1 MGQFKPMVK
10 MQTTEPSVILKLKKG
25 GTVKKPVKK
34 MDGGIMGALAN
45 APAAGG
51 PAMPSAGIGRRMAAR
66 KGRRPSPATL
76 SPMGKPGS
84 MPDMPPPPPM
94 GSPGMG
100 AMSNAEGPMRSPM
113 GGGPS
118 GRPMIPP
125 APMKKGGE
133 TPKMHAKEMKKM
145 SNLEKEMKHHESMKA
160 SKAHKG
166 LKTGGVVNGPGGFK
180 TGGVVKGQGGYK
192 EGGAAKKLFATG
204 GTVESGAPV
213 AMPKKPVSAPVHVD
227 RLAGTFKRGGKV
239 K

>member
-10 MQTTEPSVILKLKKG
+10 MMTTEPSITLKLKKG
-25 GTVKKPVKK
+25 GTVKK

-51 PAMPSAGIGRRMAAR
+51 PAMPSAGAARRMAAR
-66 KGRRPSPATL
+66 KGRRPSPPTL
-76 SPMGKPGS
+76 
-84 MPDMPPPPPM
+84 PPAAGRPPM
-94 GSPGMG
+94 SDSP
-100 AMSNAEGPMRSPM
+100 PMAGRPPM
-113 GGGPS
+113 E

-125 APMKKGGE
+125 APMKNGGE
-133 TPKMHAKEMKKM
+133 TPKMHAKEAKKM

-180 TGGVVKGQGGYK
+180 TGGVVNGPGGFK
-192 EGGAAKKLFATG
+192 KGGAAKKPFATG

-213 AMPKKPVSAPVHVD
+213 AMPKKAASAPVHVD

>member
-10 MQTTEPSVILKLKKG
+10 MMTTEPSVTLKLKKG

-66 KGRRPSPATL
+66 KGRRPSPPTL

-84 MPDMPPPPPM
+84 MPDMPPPPM
-94 GSPGMG
+94 GSPGVG
-100 AMSNAEGPMRSPM
+100 SNAEGLPMRPPM

-133 TPKMHAKEMKKM
+133 TPKMHAKEMTKM

-160 SKAHKG
+160 SKAHNG
-166 LKTGGVVNGPGGFK
+166 LK

-192 EGGAAKKLFATG
+192 DGGVVNGQGGFKKGGAAKKPFATG
-204 GTVESGAPV
+204 GRVESGAPV

>member
-51 PAMPSAGIGRRMAAR
+51 PAMPSAGVGRRMAAR
-66 KGRRPSPATL
+66 KGRRPSPPTL
-76 SPMGKPGS
+76 SPMSKPGP
-84 MPDMPPPPPM
+84 MPDSPPM
-94 GSPGMG
+94 GSGMG
-100 AMSNAEGPMRSPM
+100 AMSNAEGSPMRPPM

-133 TPKMHAKEMKKM
+133 TPKMHAKEMTKM
-145 SNLEKEMKHHESMKA
+145 SNLEKEMSHHESMKA

-166 LKTGGVVNGPGGFK
+166 LKTGGVVDGPGGFK
-180 TGGVVKGQGGYK
+180 TGGVVKGRGGYK
-192 EGGAAKKLFATG
+192 DGGMAMVEKGGKMVPAFADDGIGKMKKGGKAMMHG
-204 GTVESGAPV
+204 GTMHGY
-213 AMPKKPVSAPVHVD
+213 KK
-227 RLAGTFKRGGKV
+227 GGKV
-239 K
+239 G